1 VVDEALA
8 QWAEGRVEELAG
20 TLTDRGLTLAVAES
34 LTGGLLTEV
43 LARGPGAS
51 EWLRG
56 GVVAYASEVK
66 HDVLGVRPGP
76 VVSEAAA
83 LDMARGAARV
93 LGADVGL
100 AVTGVGGPDPQDDQ
114 PPGTV
119 WMALHEGGTTQ
130 AHLHRFP
137 GSPAEICDATCR
149 TMIEWA
155 RSRLLAAPPGGK
167 EATHRAPPRP
177 AR

>member
-1 VVDEALA
+1 MVDEALA
-8 QWAEGRVEELAG
+8 QWAEGRVEELVGSLA
-20 TLTDRGLTLAVAES
+20 DRGLTLAVAES

-56 GVVAYASEVK
+56 GVVAYSSGVK

-93 LGADVGL
+93 LGADIGL

-119 WMALHEGGTTQ
+119 WMALHADGTTQ
-130 AHLHRFP
+130 GQLHRFP

>member
-20 TLTDRGLTLAVAES
+20 SLTHRGLTLAVAES

-66 HDVLGVRPGP
+66 HDLLGVRPGP

-83 LDMARGAARV
+83 LDMAEGAARV
-93 LGADVGL
+93 MGADIGL

-119 WMALHEGGTTQ
+119 WMAVHQDGATL
-130 AHLHRFP
+130 AHLHRYP

-155 RSRLLAAPPGGK
+155 RRRLLGDPPRGK

>member
-1 VVDEALA
+1 MVDEALA

-20 TLTDRGLTLAVAES
+20 RLTDRGSTLAVAES

-56 GVVAYASEVK
+56 GVVAYSTDVK
-66 HDVLGVRPGP
+66 HDLLGVRPGP

-93 LGADVGL
+93 LGGDIGL

-119 WMALHEGGTTQ
+119 WMAVHQDGATE
-130 AHLHRFP
+130 ARLHRYP

-149 TMIEWA
+149 TMIEWV

-167 EATHRAPPRP
+167 EPNHRAVPPP